1 MHPMVNTA
9 VRAAREAGNIIVR
22 QLDRMDRVQVTA
34 KGVNDFVSDVD
45 RKAEDAIVRVL
56 SAAYPSHSIL
66 AEESGRVEGSDA
78 EHVWI
83 IDPLDG
89 TTNFLHQIPHF
100 SVSIALQSQGR
111 LTAAVVY
118 DPIRQEL
125 FTAHRGGGATL
136 DGRKI
141 RVRKATSLQ
150 GRLIGTGFPF
160 RVPRYR
166 EPYLNMFRAVSARA
180 GDLRRAGSA
189 ALDLAYVACG
199 RLDGYWELG
208 LAPWDIAAGALLVRE
223 AGGMISD
230 FSGEEHYLRNGQ
242 VVAGS
247 PRLFHDLL
255 REIQPHCTP
264 DMLSA
269 SPHEPAS

>member
-9 VRAAREAGNIIVR
+9 VRAARDAGNIIVR

-34 KGVNDFVSDVD
+34 KGVNDFVNDVD

-56 SAAYPSHSIL
+56 STAYPDHTIL
-66 AEESGRVEGSDA
+66 AEESGRAEGSDA
-78 EHVWI
+78 DHVWI

-100 SVSIALQSQGR
+100 AVSIALQTNGK

-118 DPIRQEL
+118 DPVRQEL

-141 RVRKATSLQ
+141 RVSKATSLQ

-160 RVPRYR
+160 RLPRYR
-166 EPYLNMFRAVSARA
+166 EPYFNMLRAVSGRA
-180 GDLRRAGSA
+180 GDIRRAGSA

-223 AGGMISD
+223 AGGMIAD
-230 FSGEEHYLRNGQ
+230 FSGEEHSLQNGQ

-247 PRLFHDLL
+247 PKLIHDLL
-255 REIQPHCTP
+255 REVQPHCTP
-264 DMLSA
+264 DMLGARTA
-269 SPHEPAS
+269 SQP